1 MTKEELKALGV
12 TDEAAD
18 KIVEDYGKNYVSK
31 AQFNA
36 TNEEKKAAKTELAQI
51 KMELDGL
58 KEKAKGNED
67 LSKQIEELKKQS
79 EAREKEYSQKVKN
92 MEIDGIVDRA
102 LLTAKAKSVKA
113 VRALLDLNGA
123 EVEDGKIKGLDK
135 QIEKLVTEAGYLFGD
150 DKPNVKGAT
159 PGSHGGN
166 KPNGGVT
173 QEQFNK
179 MSYGERV
186 KLYNEDKELYDQL
199 TNGGE

>member
-51 KMELDGL
+51 KTELDGL
-58 KEKAKGNED
+58 KEKAKGNEE

-79 EAREKEYSQKVKN
+79 EAREQEYTQKVKN

-159 PGSHGGN
+159 PGNPGSN

>member
-12 TDEAAD
+12 TDEVAD

-51 KMELDGL
+51 KTELDGL

-79 EAREKEYSQKVKN
+79 EAREKEYTQKVKN

-113 VRALLDLNGA
+113 VRALLDLNDA

-150 DKPNVKGAT
+150 DKPSVKGAT
-159 PGSHGGN
+159 PGNPGGN

-173 QEQFNK
+173 KEQFNK

>member
-51 KMELDGL
+51 KTELDGL

-67 LSKQIEELKKQS
+67 LSQQIEDLKKQS
-79 EAREKEYSQKVKN
+79 EAREKEYAQKVKN

-113 VRALLDLNGA
+113 VRALLDLNNA

-159 PGSHGGN
+159 PRNPGGN

>member
-51 KMELDGL
+51 KTELDGL

-79 EAREKEYSQKVKN
+79 EAREQEYAQKVKN

-135 QIEKLVTEAGYLFGD
+135 QIEKLVAEAGYLFGD
-150 DKPNVKGAT
+150 GKPNVKGAT
-159 PGSHGGN
+159 PGDSGGN
-166 KPNGGVT
+166 TSKSGVT
-173 QEQFNK
+173 KEQFNK
-179 MSYGERV
+179 MSYSERV
-186 KLYNEDKELYDQL
+186 QLYNDDKEAYDRL
-199 TNGGE
+199 TTEGE

>member
-51 KMELDGL
+51 KTELDGL

-79 EAREKEYSQKVKN
+79 EAREQEYTQKVKN

-113 VRALLDLNGA
+113 VRALLDLKDA

-135 QIEKLVTEAGYLFGD
+135 QIEKLVAEAGYLFGD

-159 PGSHGGN
+159 PGDPGGN

-173 QEQFNK
+173 KEQFNK

>member
-1 MTKEELKALGV
+1 MM
-12 TDEAAD
+12 
-18 KIVEDYGKNYVSK
+18 
-31 AQFNA
+31 
-36 TNEEKKAAKTELAQI
+36 LAQI
-51 KMELDGL
+51 KTELDGL

-159 PGSHGGN
+159 PGSPGGN

>member
-51 KMELDGL
+51 KTELDGL

-67 LSKQIEELKKQS
+67 LSKQIEDLKKQS
-79 EAREKEYSQKVKN
+79 EAREKEYAQKVKN

-150 DKPNVKGAT
+150 GKPNVKGAT
-159 PGSHGGN
+159 PGDPGGN
-166 KPNGGVT
+166 TPKSGVT
-173 QEQFNK
+173 KEQFNK
-179 MSYGERV
+179 MSYSERV
-186 KLYNEDKELYDQL
+186 QLYNDDKEAYDRL
-199 TNGGE
+199 TTEGE